1 MGLKRRGPNGRGD
14 PIWGNASIEGEMN
27 QKWAFLPQK
36 GGPKG
41 VKEELRPQKTPKEPQ
56 KTPKEPQKTLK
67 VNGVEVEVP

>member
-1 MGLKRRGPNGRGD
+1 MGLKQRGSNGRRD
-14 PIWGNASIEGEMN
+14 PIWRNASIEGEMN

-36 GGPKG
+36 RGPKG

-67 VNGVEVEVP
+67 VNGVEVEVR

>member
-1 MGLKRRGPNGRGD
+1 MG
-14 PIWGNASIEGEMN
+14 GEMN
-27 QKWAFLPQK
+27 QKWVFLPQK
-36 GGPKG
+36 WGPKG

>member
-1 MGLKRRGPNGRGD
+1 
-14 PIWGNASIEGEMN
+14 MN

-36 GGPKG
+36 WGPKG
-41 VKEELRPQKTPKEPQ
+41 VKEELRPQ

>member
-1 MGLKRRGPNGRGD
+1 MGLRWKDSNGRGD
-14 PIWGNASIEGEMN
+14 PIWENASNEGEMN
-27 QKWAFLPQK
+27 QKWVFLPQK
-36 GGPKG
+36 RGPKG